1 MLKSPRILMSGL
13 LGKTG
18 VTFSASLGMCGKR
31 GHGQVLIS
39 MIIYQIKV
47 YFWRN
52 GGMCILCIL

>member
-1 MLKSPRILMSGL
+1 MLKLPRILMTGL

-39 MIIYQIKV
+39 VIIYQIKA
-47 YFWRN
+47 YFGRS
-52 GGMCILCIL
+52 GGMCIL